1 MTAGPPGSAGR
12 PRPCYLLPL
21 RRHSDDQGLDELTS
35 YLREI
40 ARSCDVV
47 IVDASPD
54 PLFGRHHAAWAA
66 FARHIRP
73 DPALAC
79 QNGKVSGVITGV
91 RYTAAADVII
101 ADDDVRYSRTALTDV
116 LSMLRD
122 ADLVIPQNYFD
133 PLPWHAAWDSGRSLI
148 NRAIGYDYPGT
159 LAVRRAAFQAAGCYD
174 GDVLFEN
181 LELIR
186 TVRAARARVVAAPW
200 IQVRRLPPD
209 LGHFAGQRV
218 RQAYDSLA
226 QPGRLAAELSVL
238 PVALLALRRRLR
250 WPLGLGAVAVVALAE
265 AGRRRDG
272 GRAVFPWYLPLFAPV
287 WLAERSVCSWLA
299 IACRLRGG
307 VRYAGQRLPRA
318 ATPAAVLRHRPARQ
332 AIPSAPPTRRTV
344 TGAEAGPGMRA
355 VAERLDR

>member
-1 MTAGPPGSAGR
+1 MTPGPAGSAGL

-21 RRHSDDQGLDELTS
+21 RRSSDEGIGELTG

-40 ARSCDVV
+40 AHICDVL

-54 PLFGRHHAAWAA
+54 PLFSRHHAAWMA

-79 QNGKVSGVITGV
+79 RNGKVCGVVTGV
-91 RYTAAADVII
+91 RGSTAADVII
-101 ADDDVRYSRTALTDV
+101 ADDDVRYSHRALTEV
-116 LSMLRD
+116 LGLLAG
-122 ADLVIPQNYFD
+122 ADLVIPQNYFE
-133 PLPWHAAWDSGRSLI
+133 PLPWHAAWDSGRILI
-148 NRAIGYDYPGT
+148 NRAAGYDYPGT
-159 LAVRRAAFQAAGCYD
+159 LAVRRAAFLGAGCYD

-186 TVRAARARVVAAPW
+186 TIRAAGGRLAAAPW
-200 IQVRRLPPD
+200 IHVRRLPPEV
-209 LGHFAGQRV
+209 GHFAGQRV

-238 PVALLALRRRLR
+238 PAVALALGRRSF
-250 WPLGLGAVAVVALAE
+250 WPLGLGAVAVAAAGE
-265 AGRRRDG
+265 AGRRRNG
-272 GRAVFPWYLPLFAPV
+272 GRAVFAWYLPLLAPV

-299 IACRLRGG
+299 LSCRMRGG

-318 ATPAAVLRHRPARQ
+318 ATPAAVLRNKAIRRQDSRRRLPAGG
-332 AIPSAPPTRRTV
+332 AV
-344 TGAEAGPGMRA
+344 TGAKTGAGMRS
-355 VAERLDR
+355 VAERLDG